1 MELIIIFVVIT
12 FLIGTISLAVPS
24 KSSRKISNLRMEA
37 SRLGF
42 KIIPSNLS
50 TLSFKNKDF
59 SLACYHFKNET
70 NAGIIGFI
78 AGSLGVVWPW
88 KTPIFE
94 RDALGEIQY
103 DRVGDPILQNYDRYI
118 PHEFST
124 HNITAALF
132 ILLGIISVMALS
144 KYGENTRV

>member
-1 MELIIIFVVIT
+1 MELIIVFVVIT

-70 NAGIIGFI
+70 NIKEAHFIRDKDDLILYSPLKLKYSDGYDEMKVKLNKFSLKVHEIIYSKTLI
-78 AGSLGVVWPW
+78 AFLWEEKSGLEEL
-88 KTPIFE
+88 K
-94 RDALGEIQY
+94 
-103 DRVGDPILQNYDRYI
+103 
-118 PHEFST
+118 
-124 HNITAALF
+124 NIYSSIKEL
-132 ILLGIISVMALS
+132 
-144 KYGENTRV
+144 

>member
-12 FLIGTISLAVPS
+12 FLIGTVSLAVPS

-70 NAGIIGFI
+70 NIKEAHFIRDKDELILYSPLKLKYSDEYDWIKIKLNKLSLCVHEVIYSKTLIAFLWEEKAGLDELKNISN
-78 AGSLGVVWPW
+78 SL
-88 KTPIFE
+88 K
-94 RDALGEIQY
+94 DL
-103 DRVGDPILQNYDRYI
+103 
-118 PHEFST
+118 
-124 HNITAALF
+124 
-132 ILLGIISVMALS
+132 
-144 KYGENTRV
+144 

>member
-37 SRLGF
+37 SKLGF

-59 SLACYHFKNET
+59 SLVCYQFKNET
-70 NAGIIGFI
+70 NIKEAHFIRDKDELILYSPLKLKYSDEYDDIKAKLNKFSFYVHEIIYSKTLI
-78 AGSLGVVWPW
+78 AFLWEEKSGLEEL
-88 KTPIFE
+88 K
-94 RDALGEIQY
+94 
-103 DRVGDPILQNYDRYI
+103 
-118 PHEFST
+118 
-124 HNITAALF
+124 NISSSIKEL
-132 ILLGIISVMALS
+132 
-144 KYGENTRV
+144 

>member
-12 FLIGTISLAVPS
+12 FLIGTVSLAIPS

-70 NAGIIGFI
+70 NIKEAHFIRDKDDLILYSPLKLKYSDGYDEMKVKLNKFSLKVHEIIYSKTLI
-78 AGSLGVVWPW
+78 AFLWEEKSGLEEL
-88 KTPIFE
+88 K
-94 RDALGEIQY
+94 
-103 DRVGDPILQNYDRYI
+103 
-118 PHEFST
+118 
-124 HNITAALF
+124 NISSSIKEL
-132 ILLGIISVMALS
+132 
-144 KYGENTRV
+144 

>member
-1 MELIIIFVVIT
+1 MELIIVFVVIT

-70 NAGIIGFI
+70 NIKEAHFIRDKDELILYSPLKLKYSDEHDEIRIKLNKLSLCVHEVIYSKTLIAFLWEEKAGLDELKNISN
-78 AGSLGVVWPW
+78 SL
-88 KTPIFE
+88 K
-94 RDALGEIQY
+94 DL
-103 DRVGDPILQNYDRYI
+103 
-118 PHEFST
+118 
-124 HNITAALF
+124 
-132 ILLGIISVMALS
+132 
-144 KYGENTRV
+144 